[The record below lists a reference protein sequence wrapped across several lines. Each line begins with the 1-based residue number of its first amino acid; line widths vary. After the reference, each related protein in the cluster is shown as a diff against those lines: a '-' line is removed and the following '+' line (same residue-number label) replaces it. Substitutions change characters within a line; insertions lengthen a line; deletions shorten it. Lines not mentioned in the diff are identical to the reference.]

1 VAFANGTATGSYNTA
16 LGAGAMNAPNL
27 ASLNYST
34 AIGNIAGPTTYQ
46 ANFTNSISIG
56 HDSHANGTD
65 RAEIGST
72 FMQVIGGYKPWTTL
86 VSDGRFKKNVQQ
98 NVKGLDF
105 ILQLQPVTYT
115 VDYHALEA
123 FKGILPFEAKGNS
136 PDSTHQRSPG
146 QMEKLHRM
154 QADKETSLKIAETKI
169 QSGFIAQ
176 DVLKAAKA
184 VGYDFDGVNKP
195 QHDKDNYSIAYS
207 QFVVPLVKAVQ
218 EQQAMIESLLK
229 RIEQLEKK

>member
-1 VAFANGTATGSYNTA
+1 
-16 LGAGAMNAPNL
+16 
-27 ASLNYST
+27 
-34 AIGNIAGPTTYQ
+34 
-46 ANFTNSISIG
+46 
-56 HDSHANGTD
+56 
-65 RAEIGST
+65 
-72 FMQVIGGYKPWTTL
+72 
-86 VSDGRFKKNVQQ
+86 
-98 NVKGLDF
+98 
-105 ILQLQPVTYT
+105 
-115 VDYHALEA
+115 
-123 FKGILPFEAKGNS
+123 
-136 PDSTHQRSPG
+136 
-146 QMEKLHRM
+146 MEKLHRM